1 MAMCRLSSRSL
12 YKWGGTYLDLDV
24 IMLRNLST
32 IPANYAGAES
42 STFVAAGVINLD
54 HEGAGHRLAEMCLQ

>member
-1 MAMCRLSSRSL
+1 MVSL

-24 IMLRNLST
+24 ILLHDLSR

-42 STFVAAGVINLD
+42 SNFVAAGVINLAPD
-54 HEGAGHRLAEMCLQ
+54 GEGHRLATKCLE